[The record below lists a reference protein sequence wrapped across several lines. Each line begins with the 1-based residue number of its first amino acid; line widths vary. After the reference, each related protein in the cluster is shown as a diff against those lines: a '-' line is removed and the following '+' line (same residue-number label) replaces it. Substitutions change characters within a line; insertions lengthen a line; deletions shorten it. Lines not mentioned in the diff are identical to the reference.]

1 MPERE
6 RTHKCVNGYR
16 TSTDS
21 YWLYDAKGIA
31 LRRVCSK
38 CKQHHISTYDPR
50 VFDSSYVVNEVV
62 DPEDYY

>member
-6 RTHKCVNGYR
+6 RTHKCKDGYR

-21 YWLYDAKGIA
+21 YWLYDAKGIP
-31 LRRVCSK
+31 LRRVCHL
-38 CKQHHISTYDPR
+38 CREHHISTYNPNIFNPDYR
-50 VFDSSYVVNEVV
+50 VEEVV